1 MNKRGIALVFA
12 LLVVVVLS
20 ILTSSFFVGSINESN
35 LVKRFVNSTRAFWL
49 AEAGIAEGKHD
60 LPGSS
65 SGINYP
71 FAYVTTDDLHWA
83 GPQYRYYQIEST
95 GTSES
100 ITRTL
105 SAIVKTEYLNP
116 NADNFPYAIQTTVNL
131 VMKGNVG
138 IEPPNE
144 DTNGIPEP
152 GEGWRQNSLLNF
164 ANLFTCS
171 KEDLKSHATHLY
183 TSIDASTP
191 MSGITWVEP
200 TSGSLNIAGNYSGS
214 GLMVIQGNAHISGT
228 IDFSGIIYVIGDLT
242 ITGTVA
248 TSGSVLA
255 ETDILLDPNTE
266 LKGTVDLTYDLAAI
280 EAALAEVSEV
290 NINPTLV
297 SWREL

>member
-20 ILTSSFFVGSINESN
+20 ILTISFFAGSINEHN

-49 AEAGIAEGKHD
+49 AEAGIAEGKQD

-71 FAYVTTDDLHWA
+71 FAYVETNDLYSTDL
-83 GPQYRYYQIEST
+83 QYKYYQIDST

-100 ITRTL
+100 IPRRL
-105 SAIVKTEYLNP
+105 SAIVRTKRS
-116 NADNFPYAIQTTVNL
+116 NADKFPYAIQTTVKL
-131 VMKGNVG
+131 VMKGNVD
-138 IEPPNE
+138 IDPPNE

-152 GEGWRQNSLLNF
+152 GEGWRQNSVLNF
-164 ANLFTCS
+164 ADLFTCS
-171 KEDLKSHATHLY
+171 KEDLKSYATHIY

-191 MSGITWVEP
+191 MSGLTWVEP
-200 TSGSLNIAGNYSGS
+200 QSGSLNIAGNYTGS
-214 GLMVIQGNAHISGT
+214 GIMIIRGNVHISGT

-255 ETDILLDPNTE
+255 ETDVLLDPDTQ
-266 LKGTVDLTYDLAAI
+266 LKGTVDLTYDRAAI
-280 EAALAEVSEV
+280 ENALPNIPPAASSA
-290 NINPTLV
+290 LV
-297 SWREL
+297 SWHEL